1 MRENNTHQLSRNEIL
16 RIMGLSGRV
25 SGLANSVESIRAAL
39 REENGKLARYY
50 TSITQNADEIKLLA
64 ARETDNEQA
73 VAELTV
79 KYNNIESTVQTNK
92 QQTDAALST
101 LTTNLQNEVNARIA
115 ADSAQDDVFA
125 TYKSQTDRSI
135 SSIAAHWDANDHLI
149 GYSTTTQTAEAIS
162 SAVTSGI
169 NTANTNAQGYVKA
182 LKDIIN
188 TDVLPDSSGKYA
200 YTTFK
205 TQTANSF
212 QSIAAKWSDY
222 YTQTEINTMN
232 AGMNGLINTAQST
245 ANSAAASAAAS
256 ASWIGQN
263 SDSIATV
270 VAQFNSDGTLKNYS
284 TTTQTAAM
292 ISSEVTAIN
301 NNLTTNYST
310 KTQTAN
316 AISSA
321 VTAINN
327 DLTTNYSTKTQT
339 ANAISSAVT
348 AINNDLTT
356 NYSTKTQTASA
367 ISSAVTAINNDLTTN
382 YSTKTQTA
390 NAISSAVTEVN
401 ENIQKLE
408 ESWEQGAYG
417 QTANKTLT
425 ELKTSNNYAIRYS
438 VLVPVTSSTAF
449 YINDGYEV
457 NVVYFDAS
465 KKSLGSRASVDHDSS
480 DVGKPLSI
488 TPPSNAV
495 YGAIYIASSSALA
508 PSGFKNTGFLVVNK
522 EIVTQAYLSLYVD
535 KQSVSWLTGSADNV
549 IFNFNNRFQIQHQGT
564 AVLEVKANG
573 DLEITGNLKPNS
585 NIGTINP
592 IQIDS
597 SGNINRKAPDGS
609 VIPLYAGRYVRYLN
623 YGDLAGRTYTMSAD
637 DDYVICNGNYSDKK
651 IYLPYSPAQ
660 GKVVS
665 IKSIGGKV
673 LIYTSNSNHG
683 IRKTDTIETQPV
695 ELSNYDRAE
704 LVFYAGTWWW
714 NYMSI

>member
-64 ARETDNEQA
+64 GRETENEQA
-73 VAELTV
+73 VAELTI

-92 QQTDAALST
+92 QQTDAALGT
-101 LTTNLQNEVNARIA
+101 LTTNLQNEINARIA

-149 GYSTTTQTAEAIS
+149 G
-162 SAVTSGI
+162 
-169 NTANTNAQGYVKA
+169 
-182 LKDIIN
+182 
-188 TDVLPDSSGKYA
+188 
-200 YTTFK
+200 
-205 TQTANSF
+205 
-212 QSIAAKWSDY
+212 
-222 YTQTEINTMN
+222 
-232 AGMNGLINTAQST
+232 
-245 ANSAAASAAAS
+245 
-256 ASWIGQN
+256 
-263 SDSIATV
+263 
-270 VAQFNSDGTLKNYS
+270 YS

-356 NYSTKTQTASA
+356 NYSTKTQTAS
-367 ISSAVTAINNDLTTN
+367 
-382 YSTKTQTA
+382 
-390 NAISSAVTEVN
+390 AISSAVTEVN

-651 IYLPYSPAQ
+651 IYLPYSPSQ

-665 IKSIGGKV
+665 IKNVGGKT
-673 LIYTSNSNHG
+673 LLYTSNSNHT
-683 IRKTDTIETQPV
+683 IRKTDTAETQPV
-695 ELSNYDRAE
+695 DINNYDRAE
-704 LVFYAGTWWW
+704 LVYHSGAWRW
-714 NYMSI
+714 NVMSI

>member
-39 REENGKLARYY
+39 RDENGKLARYY

-73 VAELTV
+73 VAELTI

-92 QQTDAALST
+92 QQTDAALGT
-101 LTTNLQNEVNARIA
+101 LTTNLQNEINARIA

-149 GYSTTTQTAEAIS
+149 GYSTTTQTAE
-162 SAVTSGI
+162 
-169 NTANTNAQGYVKA
+169 
-182 LKDIIN
+182 
-188 TDVLPDSSGKYA
+188 
-200 YTTFK
+200 
-205 TQTANSF
+205 
-212 QSIAAKWSDY
+212 
-222 YTQTEINTMN
+222 
-232 AGMNGLINTAQST
+232 
-245 ANSAAASAAAS
+245 
-256 ASWIGQN
+256 
-263 SDSIATV
+263 
-270 VAQFNSDGTLKNYS
+270 
-284 TTTQTAAM
+284 M

-316 AISSA
+316 
-321 VTAINN
+321 
-327 DLTTNYSTKTQT
+327 
-339 ANAISSAVT
+339 
-348 AINNDLTT
+348 
-356 NYSTKTQTASA
+356 A

-438 VLVPVTSSTAF
+438 VLIPVTSSTAF

-465 KKSLGSRASVDHDSS
+465 KKSLGSRASVDHDST
-480 DVGKPLSI
+480 DIGKPLSI
-488 TPPSNAV
+488 TPPANAV

-535 KQSVSWLTGSADNV
+535 KQSVSWLTGSADIV
-549 IFNFNNRFQIQHQGT
+549 IFNFNNRFQIQHHGT

-597 SGNINRKAPDGS
+597 SGNILRKAPDGS
-609 VIPLYAGRYVRYLN
+609 VIPLYAGRYVKYLN
-623 YGDLAGRTYTMSAD
+623 YGDLAGRTYTMSED

-651 IYLPYSPAQ
+651 IYLPYSPSQ

-665 IKSIGGKV
+665 IKNVGGKT
-673 LIYTSNSNHG
+673 LLYTDNSNHT
-683 IRKTDTIETQPV
+683 IRKTDTPETQPV
-695 ELSNYDRAE
+695 DINNYDRAE
-704 LVFYAGTWWW
+704 LVYHSGAWRW
-714 NYMSI
+714 NVMSI

>member
-1 MRENNTHQLSRNEIL
+1 MENLSRENIL
-16 RIMGLSGRV
+16 RMFGLRSSDIGGRLDALEMGFENNNNVLEKYWTDIIKNEKEITLSAGR
-25 SGLANSVESIRAAL
+25 ET
-39 REENGKLARYY
+39 ENEDNIAQLQV
-50 TSITQNADEIKLLA
+50 T
-64 ARETDNEQA
+64 AREISARVTAVNE
-73 VAELTV
+73 
-79 KYNNIESTVQTNK
+79 N
-92 QQTDAALST
+92 
-101 LTTNLQNEVNARIA
+101 LTT
-115 ADSAQDDVFA
+115 
-125 TYKSQTDRSI
+125 
-135 SSIAAHWDANDHLI
+135 
-149 GYSTTTQTAEAIS
+149 
-162 SAVTSGI
+162 
-169 NTANTNAQGYVKA
+169 
-182 LKDIIN
+182 
-188 TDVLPDSSGKYA
+188 
-200 YTTFK
+200 
-205 TQTANSF
+205 
-212 QSIAAKWSDY
+212 
-222 YTQTEINTMN
+222 
-232 AGMNGLINTAQST
+232 
-245 ANSAAASAAAS
+245 
-256 ASWIGQN
+256 
-263 SDSIATV
+263 
-270 VAQFNSDGTLKNYS
+270 NYS
-284 TTTQTAAM
+284 TTSQTAAM
-292 ISSEVTAIN
+292 ISSEVAVIN

-356 NYSTKTQTASA
+356 NYSTKTQTA
-367 ISSAVTAINNDLTTN
+367 
-382 YSTKTQTA
+382 

-425 ELKTSNNYAIRYS
+425 ELKTNNNNAIRYS
-438 VLVPVTSSTAF
+438 VLIPVTSSTAF

-465 KKSLGSRASVDHDSS
+465 KMSLGSRNCVDHDST

-597 SGNINRKAPDGS
+597 SGNIKRKAPDGS

-623 YGDLAGRTYTMSAD
+623 YGDLAGRTYTMSDD

-651 IYLPYSPAQ
+651 IYLPYSPSQ

-665 IKSIGGKV
+665 IKNVGGKT
-673 LIYTSNSNHG
+673 LLYTSNSNHT
-683 IRKTDTIETQPV
+683 IRKTDTPETQPV
-695 ELSNYDRAE
+695 DINNYDRAE
-704 LVFYAGTWWW
+704 LVYHSGAWRW
-714 NYMSI
+714 NVMSI

>member
-64 ARETDNEQA
+64 ARETENEEA
-73 VAELTV
+73 VAQLTI

-125 TYKSQTDRSI
+125 TYRSQTDRSI

-162 SAVTSGI
+162 NAVTSGI

-232 AGMNGLINTAQST
+232 AAMNGLINTAQST

-270 VAQFNSDGTLKNYS
+270 VAQFNSDGTLKKYS

-292 ISSEVTAIN
+292 ISDEVTAIN

-316 AISSA
+316 
-321 VTAINN
+321 
-327 DLTTNYSTKTQT
+327 
-339 ANAISSAVT
+339 
-348 AINNDLTT
+348 
-356 NYSTKTQTASA
+356 A

-425 ELKTSNNYAIRYS
+425 ELKTNNNYAIRYS
-438 VLVPVTSSTAF
+438 VLIPVTSSTAF

-488 TPPSNAV
+488 TPPANAV
-495 YGAIYIASSSALA
+495 YGAIYIASSSTLA

-535 KQSVSWLTGSADNV
+535 KSSVSWLTGSADNV

-623 YGDLAGRTYTMSAD
+623 YASLAGRTYTMSAD

-651 IYLPYSPAQ
+651 VYLPQSPAQ

-695 ELSNYDRAE
+695 DLSNYDRAE

>member
-73 VAELTV
+73 VAELTI

-92 QQTDAALST
+92 QQTDAALGT
-101 LTTNLQNEVNARIA
+101 LTTNLQNEINARVA

-135 SSIAAHWDANDHLI
+135 SSIAAHWDSNDHLI

-232 AGMNGLINTAQST
+232 AAMNGLINTAQST

-292 ISSEVTAIN
+292 INSEVTAIN
-301 NNLTTNYST
+301 NN
-310 KTQTAN
+310 
-316 AISSA
+316 
-321 VTAINN
+321 
-327 DLTTNYSTKTQT
+327 
-339 ANAISSAVT
+339 
-348 AINNDLTT
+348 
-356 NYSTKTQTASA
+356 
-367 ISSAVTAINNDLTTN
+367 LTTN

-425 ELKTSNNYAIRYS
+425 ELKTNNNYAIRYS

-480 DVGKPLSI
+480 DIGKPLSI

-623 YGDLAGRTYTMSAD
+623 YGDLAGRTYTMSDD

-651 IYLPYSPAQ
+651 IYLPYSPSQ

-665 IKSIGGKV
+665 IKNVGGKT
-673 LIYTSNSNHG
+673 LLYTSNSNHT
-683 IRKTDTIETQPV
+683 IRKTDTAETQPV
-695 ELSNYDRAE
+695 DINNYDRAE
-704 LVFYAGTWWW
+704 LVYHSGAWRW
-714 NYMSI
+714 NVMSI

>member
-64 ARETDNEQA
+64 ARETESEEA
-73 VAELTV
+73 VAELTI

-92 QQTDAALST
+92 RQTDVALGT
-101 LTTNLQNEVNARIA
+101 LTTNLQNEINARIA

-125 TYKSQTDRSI
+125 TYRSQTDRSI

-149 GYSTTTQTAEAIS
+149 GYSTTTQTAAM
-162 SAVTSGI
+162 I
-169 NTANTNAQGYVKA
+169 NT
-182 LKDIIN
+182 
-188 TDVLPDSSGKYA
+188 
-200 YTTFK
+200 
-205 TQTANSF
+205 
-212 QSIAAKWSDY
+212 
-222 YTQTEINTMN
+222 
-232 AGMNGLINTAQST
+232 
-245 ANSAAASAAAS
+245 
-256 ASWIGQN
+256 
-263 SDSIATV
+263 
-270 VAQFNSDGTLKNYS
+270 
-284 TTTQTAAM
+284 
-292 ISSEVTAIN
+292 EVTAIN
-301 NNLTTNYST
+301 NN
-310 KTQTAN
+310 
-316 AISSA
+316 
-321 VTAINN
+321 
-327 DLTTNYSTKTQT
+327 LTTNYSTKTQT

-651 IYLPYSPAQ
+651 IYLPYSPSQ

-665 IKSIGGKV
+665 IKNVGGKT
-673 LIYTSNSNHG
+673 LLYTSNSNHT
-683 IRKTDTIETQPV
+683 IRKTDTAETQPV
-695 ELSNYDRAE
+695 DINNYDRAE
-704 LVFYAGTWWW
+704 LVYHSGAWRW
-714 NYMSI
+714 NVMSI

>member
-25 SGLANSVESIRAAL
+25 SGIANSVESIRAAL
-39 REENGKLARYY
+39 RDENGKLARYY

-64 ARETDNEQA
+64 ARETESEEA
-73 VAELTV
+73 VAELTI

-101 LTTNLQNEVNARIA
+101 LSTNLQNEVNARIA
-115 ADSAQDDVFA
+115 ANSAQDDVFA

-149 GYSTTTQTAEAIS
+149 GYSTTTQTA
-162 SAVTSGI
+162 
-169 NTANTNAQGYVKA
+169 
-182 LKDIIN
+182 
-188 TDVLPDSSGKYA
+188 
-200 YTTFK
+200 
-205 TQTANSF
+205 
-212 QSIAAKWSDY
+212 
-222 YTQTEINTMN
+222 
-232 AGMNGLINTAQST
+232 
-245 ANSAAASAAAS
+245 
-256 ASWIGQN
+256 
-263 SDSIATV
+263 
-270 VAQFNSDGTLKNYS
+270 
-284 TTTQTAAM
+284 AM
-292 ISSEVTAIN
+292 
-301 NNLTTNYST
+301 
-310 KTQTAN
+310 
-316 AISSA
+316 
-321 VTAINN
+321 
-327 DLTTNYSTKTQT
+327 
-339 ANAISSAVT
+339 
-348 AINNDLTT
+348 
-356 NYSTKTQTASA
+356 

-408 ESWEQGAYG
+408 ESWEQGAYA

-425 ELKTSNNYAIRYS
+425 ELKTNNNYAIRYS
-438 VLVPVTSSTAF
+438 VLIPVTSSTAF

-457 NVVYFDAS
+457 NVVYFNAS
-465 KKSLGSRASVDHDSS
+465 KQSLGSRSSVEHDG

-488 TPPSNAV
+488 TPPANAV

-549 IFNFNNRFQIQHQGT
+549 IFNFNNRFQIQHLGT

-573 DLEITGNLKPNS
+573 DLEITGTLKPNS

-592 IQIDS
+592 IQVDS

-623 YGDLAGRTYTMSAD
+623 YDSLAGRTYTMSAD

-651 IYLPYSPAQ
+651 IYLPYSPSQ

-665 IKSIGGKV
+665 IKNVGGV
-673 LIYTSNSNHG
+673 TLLYTSNSNHT
-683 IRKTDTIETQPV
+683 IRKTDTPETQPV
-695 ELSNYDRAE
+695 DLNGYDRAE
-704 LVFYAGTWWW
+704 LVYHSGAWRW
-714 NYMSI
+714 NVMSI

>member
-39 REENGKLARYY
+39 RDENGKLARYY

-64 ARETDNEQA
+64 ARETESEQA

-92 QQTDAALST
+92 QQTDAALGT
-101 LTTNLQNEVNARIA
+101 LTTNLQNEINARIA

-125 TYKSQTDRSI
+125 TYRSQTDRSI
-135 SSIAAHWDANDHLI
+135 SSIAAHWDSNDHLI
-149 GYSTTTQTAEAIS
+149 GYSTTTQTAAM
-162 SAVTSGI
+162 I
-169 NTANTNAQGYVKA
+169 NT
-182 LKDIIN
+182 
-188 TDVLPDSSGKYA
+188 
-200 YTTFK
+200 
-205 TQTANSF
+205 
-212 QSIAAKWSDY
+212 
-222 YTQTEINTMN
+222 
-232 AGMNGLINTAQST
+232 
-245 ANSAAASAAAS
+245 
-256 ASWIGQN
+256 
-263 SDSIATV
+263 
-270 VAQFNSDGTLKNYS
+270 
-284 TTTQTAAM
+284 
-292 ISSEVTAIN
+292 EVTAIN

-339 ANAISSAVT
+339 AN
-348 AINNDLTT
+348 
-356 NYSTKTQTASA
+356 A

-480 DVGKPLSI
+480 DIGKPLSI

-651 IYLPYSPAQ
+651 IYLPYSPSQ

-665 IKSIGGKV
+665 IKNVGGV
-673 LIYTSNSNHG
+673 TLLYTSNSSHT
-683 IRKTDTIETQPV
+683 IRKTDTAETQPV
-695 ELSNYDRAE
+695 DINNYDRAE
-704 LVFYAGTWWW
+704 LVYHSGAWRW
-714 NYMSI
+714 NVMSI

>member
-348 AINNDLTT
+348 
-356 NYSTKTQTASA
+356 
-367 ISSAVTAINNDLTTN
+367 
-382 YSTKTQTA
+382 
-390 NAISSAVTEVN
+390 EVN

-564 AVLEVKANG
+564 PVLEVKANG

-651 IYLPYSPAQ
+651 IYLPYSPSQ

>member
-64 ARETDNEQA
+64 ARETESEEA
-73 VAELTV
+73 VAELTI

-92 QQTDAALST
+92 RQTDVALGT
-101 LTTNLQNEVNARIA
+101 LTTNLQNEINARIA

-149 GYSTTTQTAEAIS
+149 GYSTTTQTAAM
-162 SAVTSGI
+162 I
-169 NTANTNAQGYVKA
+169 NT
-182 LKDIIN
+182 
-188 TDVLPDSSGKYA
+188 
-200 YTTFK
+200 
-205 TQTANSF
+205 
-212 QSIAAKWSDY
+212 
-222 YTQTEINTMN
+222 
-232 AGMNGLINTAQST
+232 
-245 ANSAAASAAAS
+245 
-256 ASWIGQN
+256 
-263 SDSIATV
+263 
-270 VAQFNSDGTLKNYS
+270 
-284 TTTQTAAM
+284 
-292 ISSEVTAIN
+292 EVTAIN

-367 ISSAVTAINNDLTTN
+367 ISSAVT
-382 YSTKTQTA
+382 
-390 NAISSAVTEVN
+390 EVN

-425 ELKTSNNYAIRYS
+425 ELKINNNNAIRYS

-488 TPPSNAV
+488 TPPANAV